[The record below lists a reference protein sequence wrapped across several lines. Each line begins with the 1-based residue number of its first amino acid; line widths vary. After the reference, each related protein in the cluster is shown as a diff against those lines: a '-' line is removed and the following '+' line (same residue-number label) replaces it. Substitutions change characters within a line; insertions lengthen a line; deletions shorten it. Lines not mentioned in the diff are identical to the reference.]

1 VLTPSPAPTG
11 GPCVTGD
18 DDGDGVCNDVDNC
31 PDIDNPEQSDRDGD
45 GSGDLCDDIDA
56 ELDIRRARVRSG
68 KPGKGEVIVKGE
80 VVLDEG
86 ESFDPASGVEVQV
99 VDSLTLDRTFAFV
112 AGDCRTL
119 KSGRIT
125 CKTPDGAWTAR
136 FDPLKAKPGH
146 VRFDLRFKGL
156 TVTEPF
162 GPPLLLRLTTS
173 PPAAGTGIDRVGTIE
188 DCRVTT
194 KAMLCVVRP

>member
-1 VLTPSPAPTG
+1 MTRRSADL
-11 GPCVTGD
+11 
-18 DDGDGVCNDVDNC
+18 DGDGL
-31 PDIDNPEQSDRDGD
+31 GD
-45 GSGDLCDDIDA
+45 PCDDIDA
-56 ELDIRRARVRSG
+56 ELDLRRARVRAG
-68 KPGKGEVIVKGE
+68 KPGKGEIIVKGE
-80 VVLDEG
+80 IAVAPGDL
-86 ESFDPASGVEVQV
+86 FDPATGVEIQV

-125 CKTPDGAWTAR
+125 CKSPDGAWTAR
-136 FDPLKAKPGH
+136 FDPLKAKPGR

-156 TVTEPF
+156 SITEPF
-162 GPPLLLRLTTS
+162 APPLLVRLTTD
-173 PPAAGTGIDRVGTIE
+173 PAAAGTGTDRVGTID